1 MKSNR
6 KFKLQPRTVFRKYD
20 QITVPELL
28 LKGKWLQEA
37 GFKPGQDAHVEVYKN
52 RIVIRRS

>member
-37 GFKPGQDAHVEVYKN
+37 GFDPGQEAQVEVYQN
-52 RIVIRRS
+52 RIVIRKS